1 MSDQHQ
7 HQHQTAL
14 AELRLKNSFN
24 ATRLFWLPVNFKEYE
39 INVGIQVTNDTDL
52 SNLDNL
58 DLSKVIDNID
68 DAMLKSNLLD
78 LIVVSNL
85 LYDYVASYYIT
96 HDIQINI
103 MNFNQPVFTTT
114 YRFKQ

>member
-1 MSDQHQ
+1 MTDQHQ
-7 HQHQTAL
+7 HQVAL
-14 AELRLKNSFN
+14 AELRLRNSFN
-24 ATRLFWLPVNFKEYE
+24 AIRLFWLPVSFKEYE

-68 DAMLKSNLLD
+68 ETMLKSNLLD

>member
-7 HQHQTAL
+7 IAL
-14 AELRLKNSFN
+14 AELRLKNSLN
-24 ATRLFWLPVNFKEYE
+24 ATRLFWLPVNFKEYQ

-58 DLSKVIDNID
+58 DLSNVIDNID
-68 DAMLKSNLLD
+68 DAMLKSNLLE

-85 LYDYVASYYIT
+85 LYNYVASYYTT
-96 HDIQINI
+96 HDIHIDI
-103 MNFNQPVFTTT
+103 MNFNQSVFTTT